1 MSVEETNPSTETQF
15 KIGNNAWKSRSS
27 HGRRPKF
34 ESPEVLESACE
45 EYFQWVNDNP
55 LMTVELVKFQGVGIQ
70 HQVPKMRAM
79 TIGGLCLFLDIDF
92 KTWINYKVKPDFIHV
107 ATRAEQIIY
116 HQKFEGAA
124 GDLLNPNI
132 IARELGLR
140 DTSKHVTDDGK
151 GGDAPIGQTIDLSK
165 LSDSALAE
173 LKNAYTSTSGD

>member
-1 MSVEETNPSTETQF
+1 MSVEETSPNTETQF
-15 KIGNNAWKSRSS
+15 KVGNNAWKSRSS

-79 TIGGLCLFLDIDF
+79 TIGGLCVFLDITKPTWDSCRKKADF
-92 KTWINYKVKPDFIHV
+92 LSVT
-107 ATRAEQIIY
+107 TRVEQIIY
-116 HQKFEGAA
+116 NQKFEGAA

-173 LKNAYTSTSGD
+173 LKNAYTSTGGD